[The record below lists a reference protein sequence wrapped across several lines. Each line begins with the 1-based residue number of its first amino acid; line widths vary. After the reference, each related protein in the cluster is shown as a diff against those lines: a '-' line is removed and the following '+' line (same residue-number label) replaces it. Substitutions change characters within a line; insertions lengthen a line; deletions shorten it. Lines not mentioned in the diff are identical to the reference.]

1 MENNYERYVCFILP
15 ICIYNKWR
23 ISIEIK
29 AYLYVEPI
37 LGSSKIMR
45 LLLQLLTGLNA
56 AGIEGL
62 HFTSETAA

>member
-1 MENNYERYVCFILP
+1 MSLSYYQ
-15 ICIYNKWR
+15 WR
-23 ISIEIK
+23 ISKETK

-37 LGSSKIMR
+37 LGSSKTVR
-45 LLLQLLTGLNA
+45 LLLQLLTGLHV